1 MLSGFFFPPL
11 WNNFKLYCQD
21 SRSLVHKNQQ
31 WLVSY
36 LQTPFPFWCIS
47 LYTIMTEEDQQR
59 VAKWTDT
66 TQCCPLSTGLSLY
79 PFQIS
84 CFLSNVCSSK
94 VSHDFFPGSVQ
105 ESTMCLFLAKYTPT
119 SLLQQ
124 KYTLI
129 RQLPEK
135 HHKSQPSLQKSKIP
149 TLEAFMWHLRNVDF
163 QIPFTELQGVNVS
176 ILEYRIYIHTV
187 VFSQIYPLGI
197 FLSLCLCPCLCLYPP
212 YFSVSLYLSVFQFA
226 FV

>member
-1 MLSGFFFPPL
+1 MI
-11 WNNFKLYCQD
+11 
-21 SRSLVHKNQQ
+21 
-31 WLVSY
+31 Y
-36 LQTPFPFWCIS
+36 LQTPFFFFFWCIS
-47 LYTIMTEEDQQR
+47 LYTIMREEDQQR

-66 TQCCPLSTGLSLY
+66 TQGCPPSTGLYLY

-94 VSHDFFPGSVQ
+94 VSYDFFPGSLQ
-105 ESTMCLFLAKYTPT
+105 ENTMCLFLAKYTPT

-135 HHKSQPSLQKSKIP
+135 HLKSQPSLQKSKIS

-163 QIPFTELQGVNVS
+163 QIPFTELQGVNM
-176 ILEYRIYIHTV
+176 
-187 VFSQIYPLGI
+187 
-197 FLSLCLCPCLCLYPP
+197 SL
-212 YFSVSLYLSVFQFA
+212 F
-226 FV
+226 

>member
-1 MLSGFFFPPL
+1 
-11 WNNFKLYCQD
+11 
-21 SRSLVHKNQQ
+21 
-31 WLVSY
+31 
-36 LQTPFPFWCIS
+36 
-47 LYTIMTEEDQQR
+47 
-59 VAKWTDT
+59 
-66 TQCCPLSTGLSLY
+66 
-79 PFQIS
+79 
-84 CFLSNVCSSK
+84 
-94 VSHDFFPGSVQ
+94 
-105 ESTMCLFLAKYTPT
+105 MCLFLAKYTPT

-226 FV
+226 FVCLSLLCVCVHVCAYVELFQLSLPRLLSISQCQAVNYYQRCGSLNHDCSS

>member
-1 MLSGFFFPPL
+1 
-11 WNNFKLYCQD
+11 
-21 SRSLVHKNQQ
+21 
-31 WLVSY
+31 
-36 LQTPFPFWCIS
+36 
-47 LYTIMTEEDQQR
+47 
-59 VAKWTDT
+59 
-66 TQCCPLSTGLSLY
+66 
-79 PFQIS
+79 
-84 CFLSNVCSSK
+84 
-94 VSHDFFPGSVQ
+94 
-105 ESTMCLFLAKYTPT
+105 MCLFLAKYTPT

-226 FV
+226 FVCLSLLCVCVHVCACVCVCVPHFVTKSFLFMFTLTIRVEFVATAHDQKDCI